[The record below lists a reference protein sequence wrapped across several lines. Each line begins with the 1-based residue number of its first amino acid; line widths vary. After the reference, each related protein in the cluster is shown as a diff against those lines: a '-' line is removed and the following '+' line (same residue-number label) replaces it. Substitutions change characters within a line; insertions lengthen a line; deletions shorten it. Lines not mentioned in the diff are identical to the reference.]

1 GAVVHAERVVGVAVH
16 RFGEISH
23 IGRGSVLPAPLDR
36 VPGVVDRVSEGDARL
51 ARGAAAQGR
60 RRGAERARAVGLAD
74 AGRAR
79 AGSGAVALLAQ
90 LDDAVPA
97 YGRRAGAAPLAAA
110 RAEGRV
116 DPVAVLAHLAH
127 AVAAHGGR
135 GVGARRA
142 REAEAGDACAPIAAR
157 GQVLVRVPEGAVVHR
172 IEVQRAVVAP
182 ALVALH
188 PAARHD

>member
-1 GAVVHAERVVGVAVH
+1 R
-16 RFGEISH
+16 
-23 IGRGSVLPAPLDR
+23 
-36 VPGVVDRVSEGDARL
+36 
-51 ARGAAAQGR
+51 GR
-60 RRGAERARAVGLAD
+60 RRGAKRARAVGLAD

-79 AGSGAVALLAQ
+79 AGAVALLAQ
-90 LDDAVPA
+90 LDDTVPA

-142 REAEAGDACAPIAAR
+142 REAEAGDARAPIAAR

-188 PAARHD
+188 PAARHDRGLGDRHRPRRVGGPTARVADAGIDRRARDAVAER